1 MSLVKG
7 AIPFRVPPNSFGTEG
22 IGWTSTHIGTKV
34 KILKIYSN
42 YFKILQISHSKTK
55 SGSLSSNLNFLSL
68 IWLLR
73 ALAQKSKGTNVGAGS
88 TWPWGAL
95 YLVISRIHSANIRYV
110 TCPLCVAICTGFALR
125 VARVVALMA
134 GQNLCTK
141 MLESR
146 ATAFV
151 AQESIHVWL
160 RYSGKRTSRPWR
172 LDSERLAFTWTS
184 PVGNYL
190 YKEKAMYRDVL
201 LRGLDCLDM
210 AVQMVGFAGSAI
222 MITLQLIGIVSH

>member
-1 MSLVKG
+1 VSLVKG

-22 IGWTSTHIGTKV
+22 IGSTSTHIGTKV
-34 KILKIYSN
+34 KILKIYLN
-42 YFKILQISHSKTK
+42 YFKILQISHSRTK
-55 SGSLSSNLNFLSL
+55 SGSLSSNLIFLSL

-73 ALAQKSKGTNVGAGS
+73 ALAQKGKGTNVGAGS
-88 TWPWGAL
+88 TCPWGAL

-151 AQESIHVWL
+151 AQESIHV
-160 RYSGKRTSRPWR
+160 
-172 LDSERLAFTWTS
+172 
-184 PVGNYL
+184 
-190 YKEKAMYRDVL
+190 
-201 LRGLDCLDM
+201 
-210 AVQMVGFAGSAI
+210 
-222 MITLQLIGIVSH
+222 